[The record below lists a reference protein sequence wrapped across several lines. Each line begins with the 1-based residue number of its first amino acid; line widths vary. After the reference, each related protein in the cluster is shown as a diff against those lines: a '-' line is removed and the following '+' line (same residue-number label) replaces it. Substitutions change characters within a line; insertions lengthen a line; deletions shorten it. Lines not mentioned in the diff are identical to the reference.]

1 MAYRTAELPPV
12 DLDEFG
18 RMPFFER
25 MHLLM
30 LHWVH
35 AGFGT
40 PKQTVTFYVWKI
52 FFYAL
57 FGLIVAGAFTAGLE
71 FNDIGGWWDEPIL
84 YQKLMIWTILMEVLG
99 LAATCGP
106 MAFHFDP
113 PIGGV
118 LYWWQQDTLRV
129 PPYPRW
135 LPFTRGTRRTP
146 WDTGLYKLIVFWL
159 IMMLFL
165 SGDDVAGLP
174 EGRAGIMPQWALVVY
189 CGLIVLMGLRD
200 KIVFLSARSE
210 QYVPTLL
217 AFGLMTNFVDMVV
230 AAKIFMV
237 VIWMGAGFSK
247 LQHGFSS
254 TVAIMTQ
261 NTPWNVFPNFRRKT
275 VKDYPNDLRPS
286 TMTHLL
292 AHIGGTVCEMVMP
305 LVLLFSP
312 WPELTWVAVI
322 AIWMLHTFIISTIP
336 LAVPLEWNVF
346 FMFVAPF
353 LFLNFHAGNGY
364 AVTDMD
370 PVLLAVVVGVAL
382 FPIVL
387 GALRPQY
394 VSFLVGMKQYAGNW
408 ASATF
413 SLRDKEKE
421 DRINERVVKA
431 ADNQIDQIEPL
442 FGPEISEIFLQKAVA
457 FRMMHPMGRMHIS
470 GLMCHVADLDSRIQ
484 REGEFLSNVLTG
496 WNFGDGHCLDE
507 RLIAGWQERC
517 QYEPG
522 DVVAVFTESQPAF
535 SKIVQYRVIDAA
547 LGTVE
552 KGWYHNDDAYN
563 SQPWLP
569 DGPIPHTVTWRK
581 PGYVPQGVPHP
592 GDARREAS
600 IDKHGRWLIPRRGA
614 GGSTDGTSDVNPDV
628 NSDGT
633 SDDAGGASG
642 ATGEDLRRESS
653 DSVPG

>member
-12 DLDEFG
+12 ELDEFEK
-18 RMPFFER
+18 MPFFER
-25 MHLLM
+25 QKMLM
-30 LHWVH
+30 LHWVE

-40 PKQTVTFYVWKI
+40 PKQTSTFYAWKI
-52 FFYAL
+52 FLYGL
-57 FGLIVAGAFTAGLE
+57 FGLIVCGAFTAGLE

-84 YQKLMIWTILMEVLG
+84 YQKLMVWTILLEILG

-129 PPYPRW
+129 PPYPRY
-135 LPFTRGTRRTP
+135 LKFTRGTRRTP

-165 SGDDVAGLP
+165 SGDPIDGLP
-174 EGRAGIMPQWALVVY
+174 DGRAGVMPQWACLVY
-189 CGLIVLMGLRD
+189 AGLIITMGLRD
-200 KIVFLSARSE
+200 KVVFLSARSE
-210 QYVPTLL
+210 QYLPPMLVF
-217 AFGLMTNFVDMVV
+217 ALMGNFVNMIVAVKILIVV
-230 AAKIFMV
+230 VWI
-237 VIWMGAGFSK
+237 GAGISK

-254 TVAIMTQ
+254 TVSIMVQ
-261 NTPWNVFPNFRRKT
+261 NTPWVVWDKFRKKT
-275 VKDYPNDLRPS
+275 VKDYPNDIRPS
-286 TMTHLL
+286 TVTHLM
-292 AHIGGTVCEMVMP
+292 AHIGGTTCEIVMP

-312 WPELTWVAVI
+312 WPWMTWI
-322 AIWMLHTFIISTIP
+322 AIVSIWMLHTFIISTFP

-346 FMFVAPF
+346 FMFCAAF
-353 LFLNFHAGNGY
+353 LFANFSPGNGY
-364 AVTDMD
+364 AVTDMGTI
-370 PVLLAVVVGVAL
+370 PLVLVVTGAL
-382 FPIVL
+382 FPIAL

-413 SLRDKEKE
+413 SLRNKEIE
-421 DRINERVVKA
+421 DRINERIVKA

-442 FGPEISEIFLQKAVA
+442 FGREISEIFIQKAVA

-470 GLMCHVADLDSRIQ
+470 GLMCHVDDLDDRIQ

-522 DVVAVFTESQPAF
+522 DVVAVFTESQPMF
-535 SKIVQYRVIDAA
+535 GKIVQYRVIDAA
-547 LGTVE
+547 LGCVE

-563 SQPWLP
+563 TQPWLP

-581 PGYVPQGVPHP
+581 EGYVPQGIAHP
-592 GDARREAS
+592 ADARRVPS
-600 IDKHGRWLIPRRGA
+600 IDKHGNWLIQHEWA
-614 GGSTDGTSDVNPDV
+614 GSYTPPAK
-628 NSDGT
+628 
-633 SDDAGGASG
+633 AGRSAEGRDEGRDETVGASG
-642 ATGEDLRRESS
+642 GD
-653 DSVPG
+653 